1 MNFWMQMLLWFLL
14 ILASFGYLG
23 YLMFRLVKKGF
34 SVFQVAEPTITAAK
48 QLSEALAAEATYE
61 KHESNLLDDIN
72 VHRIE
77 RAKLLKQRAR
87 AAEQRQRRL
96 IENLKTTQESELDNG
111 RT

>member
-1 MNFWMQMLLWFLL
+1 MNFWMQVLMWFLL
-14 ILASFGYLG
+14 ILASLGYLG

-61 KHESNLLDDIN
+61 KRESNLLDDIN